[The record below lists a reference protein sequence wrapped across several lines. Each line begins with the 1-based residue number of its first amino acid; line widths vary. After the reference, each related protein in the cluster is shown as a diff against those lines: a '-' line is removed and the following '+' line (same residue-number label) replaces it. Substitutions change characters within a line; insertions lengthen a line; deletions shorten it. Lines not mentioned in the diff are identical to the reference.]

1 METLVEYLT
10 YVKGI
15 GYLVVVAF
23 LFAFI
28 TFWLLVHT
36 KNKEIIKSVP
46 VVVILW
52 LAFGA
57 SALFSNA
64 HSTGQNTASP
74 ELTVSEPSVIEP
86 AFPEYY
92 SNGSPATI
100 TSHRPEK
107 WLGVNR
113 TEYLA
118 VSYGSATN
126 FHKVMSE
133 KLACKDCHHNS
144 GDEIH
149 ACKDCHDVPFNPQN
163 LSIPG
168 LKAAIHTR
176 CMYCHREVF
185 GGPEGCKLCHT
196 RDSPASVAVTAPARP
211 HQLTWEDCTR
221 CHPSIPGGQE
231 IKIVYHDF
239 CIKCHTKGV
248 GGAIKLPSD
257 HAGRTSDTCKGCHK
271 SAGGDNT

>member
-36 KNKEIIKSVP
+36 KNKDIIKTVP
-46 VVVILW
+46 VVVMIW
-52 LAFGA
+52 LAFGVA
-57 SALFSNA
+57 SALVSNG
-64 HSTGQNTASP
+64 HNTNGHDAKD
-74 ELTVSEPSVIEP
+74 ETALEP
-86 AFPEYY
+86 AVEFPEYY

-100 TSHRPEK
+100 TAHRVEK
-107 WLGVNR
+107 WLGVNN

-118 VSYGSATN
+118 ISYGSASN

-133 KLACKDCHHNS
+133 KIACTDCHHNS
-144 GDEIH
+144 KDEIH
-149 ACKDCHDVPFNPQN
+149 ACSDCHSAPFDPED
-163 LSIPG
+163 LSKPG

-176 CMYCHREVF
+176 CMYCHKEVF
-185 GGPEGCKLCHT
+185 GGPEDCKLCHT
-196 RDSPASVAVTAPARP
+196 MDTSTSVAVAAPERP
-211 HQLTWEDCTR
+211 HALTWEDCVR
-221 CHPSIPGGQE
+221 CHKDGIPGGQK

-239 CIKCHTKGV
+239 CIKCHTKGI
-248 GGAIKLPSD
+248 ADAAKLPED
-257 HAGRTSDTCKGCHK
+257 HAGRAGDTCKGCHK
-271 SAGGDNT
+271 PAGG

>member
-10 YVKGI
+10 YVKGL
-15 GYLVVVAF
+15 GYLLVVAF
-23 LFAFI
+23 LFAFV

-36 KNKEIIKSVP
+36 KNNDIVKSVP
-46 VVVILW
+46 VVVIIW

-64 HSTGQNTASP
+64 HNTNIQNRASS
-74 ELTVSEPSVIEP
+74 EHLASEPVIIEP

-100 TSHRPEK
+100 TAHRPEK
-107 WLGVNR
+107 WLGVN
-113 TEYLA
+113 TSEYLSVTYGA
-118 VSYGSATN
+118 TADFHNIMGNKVS
-126 FHKVMSE
+126 
-133 KLACKDCHHNS
+133 CKTCHHNS

-149 ACKDCHDVPFNPQN
+149 ACKDCHSTPFNPEDMN
-163 LSIPG
+163 KPG
-168 LKAAIHTR
+168 LKGAIHGR
-176 CMYCHREVF
+176 CMYCHKEVF

-196 RDSPASVAVTAPARP
+196 TGSPKSIVVATPRP

-221 CHPSIPGGQE
+221 CHTKIPGGQE

-239 CIKCHTKGV
+239 CIKCHTKGI
-248 GGAIKLPSD
+248 ANAAKLPAD
-257 HAGRTSDTCKGCHK
+257 HAGRTGDTCKGCHRPT
-271 SAGGDNT
+271 GG